1 MNRLRRRQGGQTLIL
16 FALVGSF
23 VLFALYA
30 LVGDYA
36 QEQIH
41 YNGIDE
47 ASVLAAKAG
56 AAQIDITA
64 FSLTHQPKLDTAA
77 AARACHDVAQANAPF
92 IRPEDITCT
101 VTPDYVEATLV
112 DHGELIVKLLG
123 SQYRLSAT
131 HRSRPA
137 YGLTQPCTTAPCS

>member
-1 MNRLRRRQGGQTLIL
+1 MSSRRDGQGGQTLIL

-56 AAQIDITA
+56 AAQVDVAA
-64 FSLTHQPKLDTAA
+64 FSQTHLPRLDIVAA
-77 AARACHDVAQANAPF
+77 AQACRDVAQANAPF
-92 IRPEDITCT
+92 IRPQDIGCT

-123 SQYRLSAT
+123 SQYRLSAS

-137 YGLTQPCTTAPCS
+137 YGLTRPCVTAPCS